1 MNNVENKI
9 MINIKTCN
17 MRGETIM
24 NENEMLATLAVNVDY
39 IAMFNFMI
47 VIILAIILLF
57 KKTNHSYE
65 IRMTKWDIVDVLKE
79 IRDEIKTLN
88 KNVEKLIDK
97 K

>member
-1 MNNVENKI
+1 
-9 MINIKTCN
+9 
-17 MRGETIM
+17 M
-24 NENEMLATLAVNVDY
+24 NENEMLASLAVNVDY
-39 IAMFNFMI
+39 ISLFVFII
-47 VIILAIILLF
+47 VVILTLILTF

-65 IRMTKWDIVDVLKE
+65 IRMTKWDIVNVLKE